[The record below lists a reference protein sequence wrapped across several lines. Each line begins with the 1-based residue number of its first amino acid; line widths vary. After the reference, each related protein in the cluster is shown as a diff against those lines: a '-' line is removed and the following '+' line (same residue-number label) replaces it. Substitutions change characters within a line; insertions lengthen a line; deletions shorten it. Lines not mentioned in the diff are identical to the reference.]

1 MFDSKMMGQQ
11 SDDPERVWPS
21 GLTEPEA
28 QELHAYVLNGTLIFF
43 AVAFIAHVLA
53 YINTPW
59 LG

>member
-1 MFDSKMMGQQ
+1 MGQQ

-43 AVAFIAHVLA
+43 AIAFIAHVLA